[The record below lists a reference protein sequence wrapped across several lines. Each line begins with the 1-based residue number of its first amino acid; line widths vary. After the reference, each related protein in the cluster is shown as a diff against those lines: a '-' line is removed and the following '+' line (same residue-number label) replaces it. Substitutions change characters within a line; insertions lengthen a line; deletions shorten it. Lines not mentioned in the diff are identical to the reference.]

1 MNSVYAILDKDSG
14 KFFGVDNYTR
24 AYRYSKELSS
34 ATMLWK
40 SPDKA
45 VENLEKRL
53 DTFLDDGFTNPCVV
67 EISYIVNEI

>member
-1 MNSVYAILDKDSG
+1 MLFSTRIREI
-14 KFFGVDNYTR
+14 FFGVDNYTR

-40 SPDKA
+40 SPDKV

-53 DTFLDDGFTNPCVV
+53 DTFLNDGFTDPCVV